1 MIRFSILLTVI
12 SSALATCVFASTPL
26 PAAEESAV
34 NILMNP
40 HAGSNE
46 KVSAARILLNS
57 PIKAD
62 SPHGSRITA
71 ALRRQSHY
79 DIKPVR
85 DLCEKALVKRFDI
98 AKAQRL
104 IETYVPRPDEES
116 EFDIRTDFQTATKD
130 WEAAKGLATSL
141 STPRR
146 ETERQALS
154 ILAKLAVAEPNRL
167 GSLDHALKHRLVQ
180 CLDQLDAAVPEAR
193 IETLTVLEQLGVT
206 DQAAMPVL
214 LRALN
219 DEDTAVHRFIK
230 RLYDAPSDHFLHQA
244 ISMAIAD
251 GLTDPRFAKAA
262 AQWIPDTPDD
272 SMKLLIADSIASAA
286 ERGDFDHFQLLAR
299 YQIKPAVLAQAV
311 NAALQRTQNDLRRVA
326 LLKALRRG
334 GADDELDQSNDFR
347 PILATLLRS
356 SNHDAAL
363 VAAALFT
370 TPKSRELALQTLVA
384 SIKDKR
390 PLAPEV
396 TKALKLDAET
406 ASQQLIEIL
415 NTGDSPTRQAAL
427 QTLEITGIKGEP
439 VRAALN
445 PLIRNSD
452 PEIRHR
458 SAQLL
463 NTPEAL
469 ARAKVPDLLND
480 IRTGELS
487 ERQLAARLLDEM
499 NVEPKVVTSALVH
512 ATESGDYAARQ
523 GLLAALDTANS
534 TSQNPVEILKE
545 IATAEKPS
553 ADRAF
558 SRAALREIER
568 SQTRQ

>member
-1 MIRFSILLTVI
+1 MPLRLSAVAVI
-12 SSALATCVFASTPL
+12 ICLSSPCTFADTPL
-26 PAAEESAV
+26 PDAEEAAV
-34 NILMNP
+34 DILMNP
-40 HAGSNE
+40 HAGSND
-46 KVSAARILLNS
+46 KMSAARILLDS
-57 PIKAD
+57 PIKGD
-62 SPHGSRITA
+62 SPQGRRIIA
-71 ALRRQSHY
+71 ALVRQSHL
-79 DIKPVR
+79 DIEPVR

-104 IETYVPRPDEES
+104 IETYVPRADDVF
-116 EFDIRTDFQTATKD
+116 EFDIHTDFQAATKD

-141 STPRR
+141 ATPRR
-146 ETERQALS
+146 ETQWQALK
-154 ILAKLAVAEPNRL
+154 ILAKLAAAEPNRL
-167 GSLDHALKHRLVQ
+167 GLLDAPLKHRLVQ
-180 CLDQLDAAVPEAR
+180 RLDQIDAAVPEAR
-193 IETLTVLEQLGVT
+193 IDTLTLLEQLGLT
-206 DQAAMPVL
+206 DQAALPVL

-219 DEDTAVHRFIK
+219 DQDTAVHRFIK

-262 AQWIPDTPDD
+262 AQWMPDTPDD
-272 SMKLLIADSIASAA
+272 SMKLLIADSIAAAA
-286 ERGDFDHFQLLAR
+286 ERGEFNHFKLLER

-311 NAALQRTQNDLRRVA
+311 NAALQRTQSDLRRFA

-334 GADDELDQSNDFR
+334 GADHELDQSDDFR
-347 PILATLLRS
+347 GILAALLRS
-356 SNHDAAL
+356 SDPTAAL
-363 VAAALFT
+363 SATELFT
-370 TPKSRELALQTLVA
+370 TSKSRELALQTLVA
-384 SIKDKR
+384 SIKDKH

-406 ASQQLIEIL
+406 ASRQLIEIL
-415 NTGDSPTRQAAL
+415 NTGDIPTRQAAL

-439 VRAALN
+439 IRAALT

-452 PEIRHR
+452 PDIRHR

-480 IRTGELS
+480 IHSGEMS
-487 ERQLAARLLDEM
+487 QRQLAARLLDEM
-499 NVEPKVVTSALVH
+499 NVEPKAITSALVR

-523 GLLAALDTANS
+523 GLLAALYTANA
-534 TSQNPVEILKE
+534 TSENPVEILKQ
-545 IATAEKPS
+545 TAAAENPS

-568 SQTRQ
+568 SKTQK